1 MNSGR
6 HILSQVLDLVDR
18 KTLTRLVGRY
28 DAESRVRHFGCRQQL
43 ICMAFAQLTWREGLR
58 DIATCL
64 NARPEALY
72 HLGIRE
78 PVAKS
83 TLADANEQRDWRL
96 WEDLARSLLRKA
108 RTLHAGE
115 DLGLELE
122 NTVYALDCL
131 GFASPSRAALRA
143 GDLPAVGSTTI
154 DLSLTLFPWADF
166 RRTKAGIKMHTQ
178 IDLRGPIPT
187 CIYITGARQHD
198 VLWLDDL
205 LLEPGAFYVMDRGYM
220 EFSRLN
226 RIVAAGAFFV
236 TRAKDNLRFSRQR
249 SLPVDYLAGMRSDP
263 IGKPTL
269 AKARAAFPSL
279 LRKVR
284 SFDADTGRDFVFLA
298 NHLQIPALTVAKIY
312 RLRWRIELFFRWI
325 KGHLRIKHYYGTSP
339 NAVKTQIWIA
349 VAVYLMV
356 AILHKQLALPGT
368 LHRTLQLLSVH
379 PFEKMPLHELLAE
392 TNFNTLT
399 SLDCNQMMLFD
410 L

>member
-6 HILSQVLDLVDR
+6 YILSQVLDLVHR
-18 KTLTRLVGRY
+18 QTLDRLVERY

-58 DIATCL
+58 DIEACL
-64 NARPEALY
+64 NATPEALY
-72 HLGIRE
+72 HLGFRE

-96 WEDLARSLLRKA
+96 WKDLARGLVRKA
-108 RTLHAGE
+108 RTLYAGE

-122 NTVYALDCL
+122 NTVYALD
-131 GFASPSRAALRA
+131 
-143 GDLPAVGSTTI
+143 STTI

-166 RRTKAGIKMHTQ
+166 RSTKAGLKMHTQ

-187 CIYITGARQHD
+187 CIHISGARRND
-198 VLWLDDL
+198 VLWLDEL
-205 LLEPGAFYVMDRGYM
+205 TFEPGAFYVMDRGYM
-220 EFSRLN
+220 DFKRLN
-226 RIVAAGAFFV
+226 RIATAGAFFV
-236 TRAKDNLRFSRQR
+236 TRAKDNLRFSRHR
-249 SLPVDYLAGMRSDP
+249 SLPVDYPAGIRSNQ
-263 IGKPTL
+263 IGKPALT
-269 AKARAAFPSL
+269 KARQDFPGP

-284 SFDADTGRDFVFLA
+284 YFDADTRRDFVFLT
-298 NHLQIPALTVAKIY
+298 NHLQIPAPTVAKLY

-356 AILHKQLALPGT
+356 AILHKQLGLPGN

-379 PFEKMPLHELLAE
+379 PFEKVPLHELL
-392 TNFNTLT
+392 TKPDFKT
-399 SLDCNQMMLFD
+399 STSRDSNQLLLFD

>member
-6 HILSQVLDLVDR
+6 YILSQVLDLVHR
-18 KTLTRLVGRY
+18 QTLDRLVERY
-28 DAESRVRHFGCRQQL
+28 KAESRVRHFGCRQQL

-64 NARPEALY
+64 NARTETLY
-72 HLGIRE
+72 HLGFLE

-83 TLADANEQRDWRL
+83 TLADANDQRDWRL
-96 WEDLARSLLRKA
+96 WEDLAKSLMRKA
-108 RTLHAGE
+108 RPLYAGE

-122 NTVYALDCL
+122 NTVYALD
-131 GFASPSRAALRA
+131 
-143 GDLPAVGSTTI
+143 STTI

-166 RRTKAGIKMHTQ
+166 RRTKAGIKIHTQ

-198 VLWLDDL
+198 VLWLDRL
-205 LLEPGAFYVMDRGYM
+205 LFEPGAFYVMDRGYVD
-220 EFSRLN
+220 FKRLN
-226 RIVAAGAFFV
+226 LIARSGAFFV
-236 TRAKDNLRFSRQR
+236 TRAKDNLRFSRQH
-249 SLPVDYLAGMRSDP
+249 SFPVDYTTGLRSDQ
-263 IGKPTL
+263 IGNLTL
-269 AKARAAFPSL
+269 TKAQEAFPSL

-284 SFDADTGRDFVFLA
+284 YFDEETRRYLVFLT
-298 NHLQIPALTVAKIY
+298 NHLEIPALSVAKIY
-312 RLRWRIELFFRWI
+312 RLRWQIELFFRWI

-356 AILHKQLALPGT
+356 AIIHKQLSLPGT
-368 LHRTLQLLSVH
+368 LHRTFQLLSIH
-379 PFEKMPLHELLAE
+379 PFEKVPIHELLTE
-392 TNFNTLT
+392 TN
-399 SLDCNQMMLFD
+399 LDDFEPMNHNQLLLWD

>member
-6 HILSQVLDLVDR
+6 YILSQVLDLVDR
-18 KTLTRLVGRY
+18 KMLFRLVKRY

-64 NARPEALY
+64 NAKSETLY
-72 HLGIRE
+72 HMGFSE

-96 WEDLARSLLRKA
+96 WEDLAKTLMRKA
-108 RTLHAGE
+108 RTLYAGE

-122 NTVYALDCL
+122 NTVYALD
-131 GFASPSRAALRA
+131 
-143 GDLPAVGSTTI
+143 STTI

-166 RRTKAGIKMHTQ
+166 RRTKAGVKMHTQ

-187 CIYITGARQHD
+187 CIYVSNARQHD
-198 VLWLDDL
+198 VRWLDDL
-205 LLEPGAFYVMDRGYM
+205 FFEPGAFYVMDRGYM
-220 EFSRLN
+220 DFKRLN
-226 RIVAAGAFFV
+226 LIARAGAFFV

-249 SLPVDYLAGMRSDP
+249 SLSVDYPSGLRSDQ

-269 AKARAAFPSL
+269 AKAREAFPDL

-284 SFDADTGRDFVFLA
+284 YFDEETQRDLIFLT
-298 NHLQIPALTVAKIY
+298 NHLAIPALTVTQIY

-325 KGHLRIKHYYGTSP
+325 KSHLRIKHYYGTTP

-349 VAVYLMV
+349 VTVYLMV
-356 AILHKQLALPGT
+356 AIIHKELNLPGT

-379 PFEKMPLHELLAE
+379 PFEKMPLHELLTE
-392 TNFNTLT
+392 TNFKPLQP
-399 SLDCNQMMLFD
+399 LAHNQL
-410 L
+410 LLW